1 MVPAETSGLRPWKKK
16 RFTMKNAVRKKMYSS
31 KLEEGNTKAHIAIPI
46 LKRTFIIAI
55 AYANL

>member
-31 KLEEGNTKAHIAIPI
+31 KLEEGNTKAHIPIPI

-55 AYANL
+55 A